1 MNRGT
6 CDNDEDDDDDDDG
19 GGGGVGRVMLVVVV
33 EVVMGRVGLIGQG
46 RMGMG
51 RQIVSVDVVVVMES
65 LSPRCV
71 IELLMFPELLVLLWG
86 TPQGLVTPARV

>member
-6 CDNDEDDDDDDDG
+6 CDNDDDDDNDDSG
-19 GGGGVGRVMLVVVV
+19 GRGVGRVMLVVVV

-71 IELLMFPELLVLLWG
+71 IELLMFPELLILLWG
-86 TPQGLVTPARV
+86 THQGLVTPARV